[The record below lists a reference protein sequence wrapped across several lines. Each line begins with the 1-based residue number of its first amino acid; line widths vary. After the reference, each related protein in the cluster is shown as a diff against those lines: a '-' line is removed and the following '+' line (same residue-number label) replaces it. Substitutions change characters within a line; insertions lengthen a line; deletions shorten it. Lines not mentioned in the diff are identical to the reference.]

1 MYFLKQC
8 PRCTGDLATDSDQY
22 GEFVSCLQ
30 CGYSKDI
37 QAEATGYLVPQA
49 SSAQSAKAAV
59 LSKEGYRITALRS
72 APARQRE
79 AVLA

>member
-1 MYFLKQC
+1 MYFFKQC
-8 PRCTGDLATDSDQY
+8 PRCNGDLVTDSDQY

-30 CGYSKDI
+30 CGMCKDI
-37 QAEATGYLVPQA
+37 QSVASGSPVVQMDPVQSTGAAT
-49 SSAQSAKAAV
+49 

>member
-1 MYFLKQC
+1 MFFLKQC
-8 PRCTGDLATDSDQY
+8 PRCNGDLATNSDQY
-22 GEFVSCLQ
+22 GEFVSCMQ

-37 QAEATGYLVPQA
+37 QAVSTGFMVAQTSPV
-49 SSAQSAKAAV
+49 QSAKAAV
-59 LSKEGYRITALRS
+59 LRKEGYRITALRS

>member
-30 CGYSKDI
+30 CGYCKDI
-37 QAEATGYLVPQA
+37 QAVESGSLVSQTHPI
-49 SSAQSAKAAV
+49 QSTRAV
-59 LSKEGYRITALRS
+59 ALSKEGYRINALHTV
-72 APARQRE
+72 PARQRE